1 MRFDLSAYLKRIGYA
16 GNPRPTLAALEALE
30 LAHATHIPFENLDIL
45 LGRTIRLDIDSI
57 QAKLVGGGRGGYC
70 FEHNLLFAAALEAA
84 GFAARPLAARVRYRS
99 HRVLPRTHM
108 LLLVEAE
115 NKTWIAD
122 VGFGLEGILSPLPLV
137 AGRESR
143 QFHWTFRL
151 VEESGQWTV
160 QSHRDGS
167 WIDLYAFSLERQQLA
182 DFEMANYYASTHPDS
197 RFTRTL
203 TAQLPTPEAR
213 FMLRNREL
221 TVDRGKSV
229 TSRALRDD
237 DELLTI
243 LAETFGLRFP
253 AGTRFN
259 YRETPG

>member
-1 MRFDLSAYLKRIGYA
+1 MGFDLSAYLKRIGYA

-70 FEHNLLFAAALEAA
+70 FEHNLLFAAALAAA
-84 GFAARPLAARVRYRS
+84 GFAARTLAARVRYRT
-99 HRVLPRTHM
+99 HRILPRTHM

-115 NKTWIAD
+115 NETWIAD
-122 VGFGLEGILSPLPLV
+122 VGFGLEGILSPLPLA

-143 QFHWTFRL
+143 QFHWAFRL
-151 VEESGQWTV
+151 VEESGEWTL

-167 WIDLYAFSLERQQLA
+167 WIDLYAFSLETQQLA
-182 DFEMANYYASTHPDS
+182 DFEMANYYTSTHPDS

-213 FMLRNREL
+213 FMLRNREF

-229 TSRALRDD
+229 TSRPLRDD
-237 DELLTI
+237 DELLAV
-243 LAETFGLRFP
+243 LAEAFGLRFP

-259 YRETPG
+259 YRETPD